1 MTLAKIQQITS
12 IVLKLDNLPKNLKLC
27 NAYIDQALMNFN
39 YETMPKAEQKKCLML
54 IPLMIDKFNLIRG
67 R

>member
-1 MTLAKIQQITS
+1 MTLSKIQQIS
-12 IVLKLDNLPKNLKLC
+12 NLVQKLPNEPKSLRFC

-39 YETMPKAEQKKCLML
+39 YETMPKAEQKKSLLL
-54 IPLMIDKFNLIRG
+54 IAQMIDKFNLIRG